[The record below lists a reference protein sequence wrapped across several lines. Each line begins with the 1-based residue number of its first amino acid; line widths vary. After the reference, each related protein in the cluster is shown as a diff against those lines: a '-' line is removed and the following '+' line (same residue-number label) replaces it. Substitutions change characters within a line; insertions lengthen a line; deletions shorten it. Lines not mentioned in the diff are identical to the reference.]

1 MIERIEQGK
10 LLTILLTVFAIEW
23 VLLAIEP
30 YYRSDW
36 LLENVLVFLCFGL
49 LVLARKHVVFSNNSY
64 LLIFI
69 FLFLHEIGAHYTY
82 SEVPY
87 DKWVN
92 YLSGY
97 TFNELAGWE
106 RNHFDRLIHFLYG
119 LLLVYPVRELFVQ
132 LAKLKGFWSYFF
144 PYMVMAA
151 SSVFYEQIEWAAA
164 EIFGG
169 ELGMAYL
176 GTQGDIWDGHKDMG
190 LASLGALIAICWCA
204 YTNSRK
210 QVES

>member
-1 MIERIEQGK
+1 MFERIEQGK
-10 LLTILLTVFAIEW
+10 LYTILLTVFAFEW

-36 LLENVLVFLCFGL
+36 LLENVLVFLSFGL

-64 LLIFI
+64 LLIFT

-97 TFNELAGWE
+97 TLNELAGWE

-119 LLLVYPVRELFVQ
+119 LLLVIPVRELFVQ
-132 LAKLKGFWSYFF
+132 LAQLKGFWSYFF

-190 LASLGALIAICWCA
+190 LASLGALIAICWYA
-204 YTNSRK
+204 YINSRK
-210 QVES
+210 KIKS

>member
-1 MIERIEQGK
+1 MFERIEQGK
-10 LLTILLTVFAIEW
+10 LYTILLTVFAFEW

-36 LLENVLVFLCFGL
+36 LLENVLVFLSFGL

-64 LLIFI
+64 LLIFT

-119 LLLVYPVRELFVQ
+119 LLLVIPVRELFVQ
-132 LAKLKGFWSYFF
+132 LAQLKGFWSYFF

-204 YTNSRK
+204 YINSRK
-210 QVES
+210 KIKS

>member
-87 DKWVN
+87 DKWFN

>member
-1 MIERIEQGK
+1 MFERIEQGK
-10 LLTILLTVFAIEW
+10 LYTILLTVFAFEW

-36 LLENVLVFLCFGL
+36 LLENVLVFLSFGL

-64 LLIFI
+64 LLIFT

-119 LLLVYPVRELFVQ
+119 LLLVIPVRELFVQ
-132 LAKLKGFWSYFF
+132 LAQLKGFWSYFF

-190 LASLGALIAICWCA
+190 LASLGALIAICWYA
-204 YTNSRK
+204 YINSRK
-210 QVES
+210 KIKS